1 MGIITILFAKWL
13 IYTPYGQ
20 MPIVI
25 LLDDSIYLSNENIPL
40 KTPGNRFLTK
50 CLKIAKKVQ
59 KI

>member
-1 MGIITILFAKWL
+1 
-13 IYTPYGQ
+13 

-40 KTPGNRFLTK
+40 KPPGNRFLTK

>member
-1 MGIITILFAKWL
+1 MGIITILFAKMVN
-13 IYTPYGQ
+13 TPYGQ

>member
-1 MGIITILFAKWL
+1 
-13 IYTPYGQ
+13 

-59 KI
+59 KIQPYVMNFTIHSLKIES